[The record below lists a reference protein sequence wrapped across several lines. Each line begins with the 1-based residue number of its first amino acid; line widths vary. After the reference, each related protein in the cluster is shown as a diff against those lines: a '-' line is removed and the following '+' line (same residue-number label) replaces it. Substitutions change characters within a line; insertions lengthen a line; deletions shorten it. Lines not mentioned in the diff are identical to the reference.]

1 MAKLYL
7 IPSPLGECDF
17 TTVFPA
23 WNSEIIQS
31 IDTYIVEDVRTE
43 RRFLKKLGIRQSI
56 DDLTFYHLDK
66 HSKDLDLRQFL
77 APCLAGKNVGL
88 LSDAGVPCIADPG
101 NLVVA
106 TAHRL
111 GIPVVPLVGPSSIL
125 LALMASG
132 FNAQSFAF
140 HGYLPSEQPDREREL
155 KFLESLSDKTHQTQ
169 IFIETPYRNNH
180 IFKSILSVCA
190 PDTRL
195 CIAVNLTTE
204 DETIISKTIAQWKK
218 EHIDLH
224 KKPAIFLISR

>member
-7 IPSPLGECDF
+7 IPSPLGECNF
-17 TTVFPA
+17 STVFPS
-23 WNSEIIQS
+23 WNSEIIQE

-43 RRFLKKLGIRQSI
+43 RRFLKKLGIKKPI
-56 DDLTFYHLDK
+56 DDLTFFHLDK
-66 HSKDLDLRQFL
+66 HSKDLDLKQFL
-77 APCLAGKNVGL
+77 TPCLEGKNVGL

-106 TAHRL
+106 AAHRM
-111 GIPVVPLVGPSSIL
+111 GIQVVPLVGPSSIL
-125 LALMASG
+125 LSLMASG

-140 HGYLPSEQPDREREL
+140 HGYLPSEQPDRERMLKSLEL
-155 KFLESLSDKTHQTQ
+155 QSARTKQTQ

-180 IFKSILSVCA
+180 IFKSILSVCE

-195 CIAVNLTTE
+195 CVAVNLTTE
-204 DETIISKTIAQWKK
+204 EETIISKTVAQWRK

-224 KKPAIFLISR
+224 KKPAIFLISK